1 MTAERNGER
10 PPSKPPN
17 REARARDLAQSVQ
30 RHRQRRERWG
40 REGRQSFAQ
49 SLALVGSVGW
59 SLVAPM
65 LAGAFLGH
73 FIDRRYQT
81 GVFWSATSIFLGTAA
96 GAYFVWERLRRQ

>member
-1 MTAERNGER
+1 MTAEREGGR
-10 PPSKPPN
+10 PSSQPSDS
-17 REARARDLAQSVQ
+17 EVRARDLAQSVQ
-30 RHRQRRERWG
+30 RQRQKRERWARDG
-40 REGRQSFAQ
+40 RHSFAQ
-49 SLALVGSVGW
+49 NLALVGSLGW
-59 SLVAPM
+59 SLVVPM